1 MKRVAVIQ
9 PGYLPWLGFFELIA
23 SSDVFVIYDDV
34 QFDKNGWRNR
44 NRIKTAEGPQWLT
57 IPVLIKGKNKPLNNE
72 VNVKEDLWRKK
83 HLKSL
88 QHNYVKSKYFNDV
101 FGILEKGLNED
112 TDKLIDIDMFFVN
125 KIKEYLGIKTDVVLS
140 SDLGVDGGNKTDRLI
155 NICRKF
161 GGTHY
166 YNGAAGKELYK
177 KEDFASLG
185 VTLEFQDYKHP
196 VYTQLYGEFVPY
208 LSVVDLLFN
217 EGKASLDIIL
227 SGRGVS

>member
-9 PGYLPWLGFFELIA
+9 PGYLPWLGFFELMA

-44 NRIKTAEGPQWLT
+44 NRIKTAEGAQWLT
-57 IPVLIKGKNKPLNNE
+57 VPVLVKGKNKPLNNE
-72 VNVKEDLWRKK
+72 VNVKEEGWRKK

-88 QHNYVKSKYFNDV
+88 RHNYVKSEHFNNV
-101 FGILEKGLNED
+101 FGMLEKGFSRN

-125 KIKEYLGIKTDVVLS
+125 KIKEYLDIKTDVVLS
-140 SDLGVDGGNKTDRLI
+140 SSLSVKGESKTGRLI
-155 NICRKF
+155 NICKHF
-161 GGTHY
+161 DATHY

-177 KEDFASLG
+177 KEDFAAHG
-185 VTLEFQDYKHP
+185 ITLEFQDYKHP
-196 VYTQLYGEFVPY
+196 EYTQLYGEFVPY